1 MLRMM
6 LAVSAALMLIG
17 SIATAQTRAAVKA
30 CAADVETHCGKFP
43 TDGREIAECVKTHL
57 KDFSQK
63 CQAAM
68 QLAKAVAK
76 ECAADIKKSCSKV
89 KPGGSRIEHCLQT
102 HLTGLSDNCKAAIS
116 GLANGRT

>member
-6 LAVSAALMLIG
+6 LAISAALMLLG
-17 SIATAQTRAAVKA
+17 TIATAQTRAAVKV
-30 CAADVETHCGKFP
+30 CAADVETHCGQLSP
-43 TDGREIAECVKTHL
+43 GGREIAECVKTHL
-57 KDFSQK
+57 KDFSQR

-68 QLAKAVAK
+68 QQAKAVAK
-76 ECAADIKKSCSKV
+76 ECAPDIKQHCSTV

-116 GLANGRT
+116 GSARGRT